1 MRIRRKEATGS
12 LISQNMKQEVIDMLL
27 IYIIAFLLAL
37 CDDSDSS
44 GHSQLCDETF
54 YLAWAEEILD
64 EDK

>member
-1 MRIRRKEATGS
+1 
-12 LISQNMKQEVIDMLL
+12 MLL